1 MSSLNEKYDRFVHAD
16 EVWMKEIKSTL
27 KGRPGDVR
35 YTKAAEG
42 EPGTALNAAY
52 REFVEAREDWRAAW
66 RVPSEASLNQ
76 SIK

>member
-1 MSSLNEKYDRFVHAD
+1 MSSNNEKYDRFVHAD

-35 YTKAAEG
+35 YTNAAEG

-52 REFVEAREDWRAAW
+52 REFAEAREEWRAAW
-66 RVPSEASLNQ
+66 RAAQEASLKQ
-76 SIK
+76 SIE